1 MRRTF
6 LNRASVFLVLACAL
20 AWVSPCFGW
29 GADGHRIVAFIAT
42 ARLTPQAKEDV
53 KALLGNATLVD
64 VASWPD
70 QIRQER
76 PETGPWHYVDI
87 PVNAASYDAA
97 RDGKDGN
104 NVIDAIDKFEKV
116 LGDPSAP
123 LAKRAEA
130 LKFVVHFCGDIHQP
144 LHCAERDHDKGG
156 NARLVF
162 FLDRQMAVNLHACWD
177 SWILLDSKGT
187 TSDSVYAGALS
198 ARISQ
203 AQAAEW
209 VKSTP
214 VDWANESHQLA
225 VDVVYKN
232 VPEGGPPPKL
242 GRDYVNAAKP
252 VIDQQLEKGGVRL
265 ADVLNR
271 VLAEPI
277 VAPPA
282 TEAAPASAPAP

>member
-6 LNRASVFLVLACAL
+6 LYRASAFLVLAL
-20 AWVSPCFGW
+20 ASTVPCFGW

-42 ARLTPQAKEDV
+42 ARLAPQAKEDV

-70 QIRQER
+70 QIRQDR
-76 PETGPWHYVDI
+76 PETGPWHYVNI
-87 PVNAASYDAA
+87 PVDATGYDAA
-97 RDGKDGN
+97 RDGKNGN
-104 NVIDAIDKFEKV
+104 NVIDAINKFEKV
-116 LGDPSAP
+116 LGDPTAP
-123 LAKRAEA
+123 LPERAEA

-144 LHCAERDHDKGG
+144 LHCADRDHDKGG

-162 FLDRQMAVNLHACWD
+162 FLDRPMAVNLHACWD
-177 SWILLDSKGT
+177 SWILLDSKGST
-187 TSDSVYAGALS
+187 TSDSVYAGALN

-203 AQAAEW
+203 AQADQW

-214 VDWANESHQLA
+214 LDWANESHQLA

-242 GRDYVNAAKP
+242 TRDYVNAAKP
-252 VIDQQLEKGGVRL
+252 VVDQQLEKAGVRL

-271 VLAEPI
+271 VLAAPI
-277 VAPPA
+277 TPAAAVTTAP
-282 TEAAPASAPAP
+282 